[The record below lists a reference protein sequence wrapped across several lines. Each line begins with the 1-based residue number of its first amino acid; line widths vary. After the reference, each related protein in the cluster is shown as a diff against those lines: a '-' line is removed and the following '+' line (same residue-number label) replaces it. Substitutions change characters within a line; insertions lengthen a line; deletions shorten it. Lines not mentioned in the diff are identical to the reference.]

1 MKSHFSFL
9 LLIGASLLIF
19 SCDSNSDEDCL
30 TVTPNE
36 NYALSGT
43 AQMADFTPATKTY
56 TVSNTCDS
64 DVMLSVEED
73 VRWLDVDIPAFGG
86 GGNEAGTLNADSS
99 IEVTVE
105 IRYGSDNP
113 ERLDQLAA
121 GMYEADLEFIDE
133 SNNATIVRVVNLTVN
148 SP

>member
-9 LLIGASLLIF
+9 LLIGASLLLF

-36 NYALSGT
+36 NYVLSGT
-43 AQMADFTPATKTY
+43 AQTTDFTPATKTY

-86 GGNEAGTLNADSS
+86 GGNEAGTLNADTS

-105 IRYGSDNP
+105 VRYGSDNP

-121 GMYEADLEFIDE
+121 GTYQADLRFLDTT
-133 SNNATIVRVVNLTVN
+133 NNGAIIRSVDLTVN
-148 SP
+148 P